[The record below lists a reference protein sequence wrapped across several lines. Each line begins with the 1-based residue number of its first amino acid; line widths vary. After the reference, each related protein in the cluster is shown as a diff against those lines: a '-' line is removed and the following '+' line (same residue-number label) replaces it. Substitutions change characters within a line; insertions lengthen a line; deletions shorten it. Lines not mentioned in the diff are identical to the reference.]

1 MSQRKLATAIQL
13 SPGAVSN
20 YLSGGRTLPR
30 AEELLALARYFG
42 VSVEWL
48 LGEDGGSSSDHD
60 HKLAPSPLK
69 PHPKAAELRA
79 VVRQLKRLVA
89 RLEDFLGDS

>member
-1 MSQRKLATAIQL
+1 MSQRELATAIQL

-30 AEELLALARYFG
+30 AEELLALARYFS

-48 LGEDGGSSSDHD
+48 LGEDAGSGSDGD
-60 HKLAPSPLK
+60 SKPAPPPK
-69 PHPKAAELRA
+69 THPKATELRA
-79 VVRQLKRLVA
+79 VVRQLKRLVD
-89 RLEDFLGDS
+89 RLEDLLGDR